1 VGAVAAALAVGAISV
16 LPAQAPSSVVAVSTG
31 GTLLPLARF
40 DGTRWI
46 NTWPAPEDYTVPVPP
61 IARVPQKWLGMRLPN
76 EWTLWFTTGGS
87 VKVRPARIVR
97 GGGCI
102 GSPELEL
109 TTEPTAPESL
119 IDKVHV
125 GLATAGTPIP
135 VEAVRRLTD
144 ADAEWD
150 AVAATL
156 ASAYEARRSALEVEP
171 LRDHADAAR
180 IGALFASAQPS
191 TAWLF
196 ASAAEHQPTAY
207 TFEFAKQV
215 TLEGSLIRASLSGW
229 LVRNAEGRLVVPQT
243 TARFEQDPEGT
254 DVPLAVPLGI
264 VRTGMEA
271 VWVIEHHPGEVTK
284 FHLVAINPAGV
295 RTVLFIDAGGC

>member
-1 VGAVAAALAVGAISV
+1 MG
-16 LPAQAPSSVVAVSTG
+16 
-31 GTLLPLARF
+31 
-40 DGTRWI
+40 
-46 NTWPAPEDYTVPVPP
+46 
-61 IARVPQKWLGMRLPN
+61 
-76 EWTLWFTTGGS
+76 
-87 VKVRPARIVR
+87 RPA
-97 GGGCI
+97 
-102 GSPELEL
+102 
-109 TTEPTAPESL
+109 
-119 IDKVHV
+119 
-125 GLATAGTPIP
+125 ATAIAFI
-135 VEAVRRLTD
+135 VCS
-144 ADAEWD
+144 
-150 AVAATL
+150 L
-156 ASAYEARRSALEVEP
+156 ASASSFTTARACSCSGDRGGWVTSSGPAPAEMRGAVFALGEAPTPESIALLVSATRAERVDGERATPMRVEVEP